1 MIIRP
6 YMDFFFVPVCLKFE
20 KDGPMN
26 RFRGLF
32 LFFLAFLALGQGALA
47 PASAVT
53 PDEEN
58 NVSVYKERS
67 GGVVNITSTAIGYDY
82 FYNPVPTSGAGSGI
96 VIDKKGHIVTNNHV
110 IRNAQRLEV
119 TLSDGSKW
127 LADLVGTDPK
137 NDIAVISIDAPADKL
152 SPVPFGDSAHLEVGQ
167 KVLAI
172 GNPFGLQ
179 GTLTTGIISSLVRT
193 LRTEEGV
200 TMENIIQTD
209 AAINP
214 GNSGGP
220 LLNTAGELIGVN
232 TAIFSPS
239 GGNVGIGFAVPVSV
253 VRKIVPQLISKGYVS
268 HPWLGVTVQT
278 LSPEIADSLGIKS
291 RKGAIVVQVVA
302 GGPADKAGLIGGQRT
317 VRVGNTI
324 VVVGGD
330 IILEMD
336 GKPVEE
342 AQQMIRSVSEKEAG
356 DKVSLVLLRQ
366 GKRLDITATLGEAPR

>member
-1 MIIRP
+1 
-6 YMDFFFVPVCLKFE
+6 
-20 KDGPMN
+20 MN
-26 RFRGLF
+26 RFRGLS
-32 LFFLAFLALGQGALA
+32 LIFLALLALGQGALA

-127 LADLVGTDPK
+127 LANLVGTDPK
-137 NDIAVISIDAPADKL
+137 NDIAVISIDSPADKL

-253 VRKIVPQLISKGYVS
+253 VKKIVPQLISKGYVS

-342 AQQMIRSVSEKEAG
+342 AQQMIRSISEKEAG
-356 DKVSLVLLRQ
+356 DKISLVLLRQ
-366 GKRLDITATLGEAPR
+366 GKRLDITAALGEAPR